1 MGAVALVLLAAVTV
15 TGLAGGFARAPEP
28 STRITVGE
36 EFSWGPYKVK
46 VTGAH
51 SVVRPAILDGDPLE
65 RELVLLL
72 EVEVTSGHFES
83 AGPLS
88 QVRPAAADLLME
100 SRYDD
105 QATYRNAADSRT
117 VADLNPGLV
126 HEIALVWE
134 QPLAWEGDEVSVELR
149 RLLWLED
156 DWFGIDNERWAKL
169 ATPQY
174 VIDVPVERE
183 AA

>member
-36 EFSWGPYKVK
+36 EFSWGPFEVK

-51 SVVRPAILDGDPLE
+51 SVVRPAILDGDPPE

>member
-1 MGAVALVLLAAVTV
+1 MGSLALLLLAAVTA

-28 STRITVGE
+28 ATRLAVGE
-36 EFSWGPYKVK
+36 EFAWGPFTAK

-51 SVVRPAILDGDPLE
+51 SVVRPANLDEDPPE

-83 AGPLS
+83 AGPFS
-88 QVRPAAADLLME
+88 QVRPPAADLLME
-100 SRYDD
+100 SKYDD
-105 QATYRNAADSRT
+105 RATYRNAADSRT
-117 VADLNPGLV
+117 VYDLNPGLV
-126 HEIALVWE
+126 HEIALVWA
-134 QPLAWEGDEVSVELR
+134 QPLAWDGDEVSFELR
-149 RLLWLED
+149 RLMWLQD

-169 ATPQY
+169 NAPQY

-183 AA
+183 AS